1 VAGGLGSAD
10 TVRDRRGFAIKF
22 YTGEGNYD
30 LVGNNTRVFFVRDP
44 QKFSD
49 SHPQPERRADNNLRD
64 NNMHW
69 DFWTL
74 SPECAQQVTIVMS
87 DRGIP
92 AIWRH
97 MNGHSSQTFMWYK
110 AGGQKLWGQVPR

>member
-1 VAGGLGSAD
+1 VAGELGSAD

-49 SHPQPERRADNNLRD
+49 SHPQPETPRR
-64 NNMHW
+64 
-69 DFWTL
+69 
-74 SPECAQQVTIVMS
+74 QQ
-87 DRGIP
+87 P
-92 AIWRH
+92 A
-97 MNGHSSQTFMWYK
+97 
-110 AGGQKLWGQVPR
+110 GQQHALGLLDAVS